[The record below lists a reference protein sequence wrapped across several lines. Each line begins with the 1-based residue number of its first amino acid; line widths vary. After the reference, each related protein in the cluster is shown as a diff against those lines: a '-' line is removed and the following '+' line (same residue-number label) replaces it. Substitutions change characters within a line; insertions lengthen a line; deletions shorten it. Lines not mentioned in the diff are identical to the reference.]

1 MTTKLIF
8 VGGFLGAGKTTLL
21 WQSAKSLVGRGMRV
35 GLITNDQAPELVDT
49 ALLSRS
55 GAVVREVAGSCFCC
69 NFDGLIGAVHSLIE
83 QQAEIIIAEPV
94 GSCTD
99 LSATI
104 IQPLKD
110 KYSEI
115 DIAPLTVL
123 VDPNRVIELLQEKN
137 SLLHPSALY
146 IVRLQMEE
154 ADNIL
159 INKVDSLSTDDRR
172 LLANLL
178 HKKFPHVK
186 TEEIS
191 ARNNEGVDAWLDYI
205 LLDHDA
211 GKRIVEVDYDRYAEG
226 EAVLGWLNATVTLTS
241 SPAKIKLS
249 KYALDI
255 MNRLHDAFKRRN
267 AEIGHVKLRIESN
280 GDECL
285 ANLTH
290 LKGEISV
297 NGGTSYMDGKADLI
311 LNARVQMPP
320 EELEEIVRAV
330 FASADLGISTEIRTL
345 RCLMPGRPNPTHRYS
360 CIV

>member
-1 MTTKLIF
+1 MTIKLIF

-21 WQSAKSLVGRGMRV
+21 WQSAKNLVDRGARV
-35 GLITNDQAPELVDT
+35 GLITNDQAPDLVDT

-69 NFDGLIGAVHSLIE
+69 NFDGLIGAVHSLTE
-83 QQAEIIIAEPV
+83 QHADIIIAEPV

-110 KYSEI
+110 KYSDI
-115 DIAPLTVL
+115 DIAPLTIL
-123 VDPNRVIELLQEKN
+123 VDSNRVLELLQEKS

-146 IVRLQMEE
+146 IMRLQMEE
-154 ADNIL
+154 ADRIL
-159 INKVDSLSTDDRR
+159 INKADSLSADDRR
-172 LLANLL
+172 LIAKLL
-178 HKKFPHVK
+178 RKKFSHVK
-186 TEEIS
+186 TGEIS
-191 ARNNEGVDAWLDYI
+191 ARNNKGVDAWLDDI
-205 LLDHDA
+205 LLDHNA

-226 EAVLGWLNATVTLTS
+226 EAVLGWLNAIVTLKS
-241 SPAKIKLS
+241 SPTKIEWS

-255 MNRLHDAFKRRN
+255 MNRLHETFKLRK

-290 LKGEISV
+290 LNGEIFV
-297 NGGTSYMDGKADLI
+297 NGGSSFIDEKADLI

-330 FASADLGISTEIRTL
+330 FSCSDLSVSAEIKTL
-345 RCLMPGRPNPTHRYS
+345 RCLMPGRPNPTYRYS
-360 CIV
+360 CII

>member
-21 WQSAKSLVGRGMRV
+21 WQSARILVDRGARV
-35 GLITNDQAPELVDT
+35 GLITNDQAPDLVDT

-55 GAVVREVAGSCFCC
+55 GAIVQEVAGSCFCC

-83 QQAEIIIAEPV
+83 QQADIIIAEPV

-123 VDPNRVIELLQEKN
+123 VDPERVIELLQEKS

-146 IVRLQMEE
+146 IMRLQIEE
-154 ADNIL
+154 ADRIL
-159 INKVDSLSTDDRR
+159 INKVDSLSADDCR
-172 LLANLL
+172 LLASLL
-178 HKKFPHVK
+178 RKKFPNVK
-186 TEEIS
+186 TGEIS
-191 ARNNEGVDAWLDYI
+191 ARNNEGVDAWLDDI

-226 EAVLGWLNATVTLTS
+226 EAVLGWLNAIVMLKS
-241 SPAKIKLS
+241 SPTKIEWN
-249 KYALDI
+249 KYALDV
-255 MNRLHDAFKRRN
+255 MNRLHETFKQRN
-267 AEIGHVKLRIESN
+267 AEIGHIKLRIESN

-290 LKGEISV
+290 LKGDISV
-297 NGGTSYMDGKADLI
+297 NGGTSFIVGKADLI

-320 EELEEIVRAV
+320 EQLEEIVRAV
-330 FASADLGISTEIRTL
+330 LASSDFSVSAEIKTL

-360 CIV
+360 NIV